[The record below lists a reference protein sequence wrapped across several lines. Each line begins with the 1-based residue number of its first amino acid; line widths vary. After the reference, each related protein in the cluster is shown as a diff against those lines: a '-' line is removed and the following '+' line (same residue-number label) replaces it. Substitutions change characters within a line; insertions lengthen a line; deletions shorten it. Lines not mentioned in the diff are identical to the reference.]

1 MQYIA
6 GLSRKLLQISSSE
19 DKIAWDNPKRF
30 IEAFVEYIWL
40 YSLDFTAQKKEDSKS
55 S

>member
-30 IEAFVEYIWL
+30 IEAFPIKTIL
-40 YSLDFTAQKKEDSKS
+40 ILPHKKRGL
-55 S
+55 